1 MYTDHVLIRFA
12 VISCVFGAA
21 AAACALRKRKAVRR
35 PDGEARTLNTVV
47 IYYILSAAGILCSVY
62 SSVQEY
68 ISRLYIENM
77 TGETFIFSRWKLFGV
92 IAVLEMI
99 CFVAGCAMLGKRRRS
114 QDNSTI
120 SAANILLLLTCCV
133 LPRQVGIFIKLAP
146 SLELGEREARG
157 YIMLPLIIFGLLLAA
172 FALSRL
178 CASYLVKNGFGFGGN
193 LSRARFFL
201 FSLISGA
208 LMSAYLSDRS
218 CAICLSGCCLSLLS
232 GYSALREL
240 FRKDRINGREH
251 TALVIAGA
259 LGQLLAALSLVCF
272 G

>member
-1 MYTDHVLIRFA
+1 MYTNHILIRLA
-12 VISCVFGAA
+12 VIAGVTGAA

-92 IAVLEMI
+92 IAALEMI
-99 CFVAGCAMLGKRRRS
+99 CFAAGCAMLAKWRRGPDKSPIR
-114 QDNSTI
+114 
-120 SAANILLLLTCCV
+120 AAYILLLFTCCV
-133 LPRQVGIFIKLAP
+133 LPRQIGILIKLAP
-146 SLELGEREARG
+146 ALEMGERGARG
-157 YIMLPLIIFGLLLAA
+157 YKMLPFIIFGLLLAA

-178 CASYLVKNGFGFGGN
+178 CAGHLQKKGFGFGGN

-218 CAICLSGCCLSLLS
+218 CAIYFSGCCLSLLS
-232 GYSALREL
+232 GYSVLRGL
-240 FRKDRINGREH
+240 FLKDGSNGREH
-251 TALVIAGA
+251 TALVITGA